1 MNQAKILVADDI
13 KQNVK
18 LLRVILTASGFDVV
32 EAYDGEEALEKA
44 KSENPDLILLDIMM
58 PKLTGYEVCQ
68 KLRANGTTK
77 SIPIVMITALHEMDD
92 RIKGIEAGADDFI
105 SKPFNKTELLA
116 RVKSLLR
123 MRRIPANEEET
134 NVLESILSGLEEG
147 VVVTDGQW
155 KITHINQTAK
165 ELLDIHETN
174 IANIDIQ
181 THLSRM
187 NLSVPGNSLLTT
199 REKTTDFQI
208 LPANTAPP
216 VSINAKMTKLFDEN
230 GNMVS
235 ISLILSKEGKH

>member
-1 MNQAKILVADDI
+1 MNKAKILVADDI

-18 LLRVILTASGFDVV
+18 LLRVILTASEFDVI

-116 RVKSLLR
+116 RVKALLR
-123 MRRIPANEEET
+123 MRRIPAKEEEA
-134 NVLESILSGLEEG
+134 NILESVLSGLEEG

-165 ELLDIHETN
+165 ELLNIHETDTEN
-174 IANIDIQ
+174 PDLMQ
-181 THLSRM
+181 YLSRM
-187 NLSVPGNSLLTT
+187 NLSLSTDTLTNI

-208 LPANTAPP
+208 LPSNTQRPFPSSAR
-216 VSINAKMTKLFDEN
+216 MTKIFDDG
-230 GNMVS
+230 GNITGITLV
-235 ISLILSKEGKH
+235 LRKT